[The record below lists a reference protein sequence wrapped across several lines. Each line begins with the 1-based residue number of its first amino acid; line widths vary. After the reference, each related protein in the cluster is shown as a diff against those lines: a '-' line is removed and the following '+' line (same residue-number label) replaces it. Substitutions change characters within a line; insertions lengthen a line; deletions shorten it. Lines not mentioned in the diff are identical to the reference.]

1 MRITIFTK
9 YGFMAARIY
18 LDIIF
23 FHLYVYIIM
32 KLNIKTINIS
42 LIICLFI
49 FIALYFKKTFLR
61 ENLQNIAGEQS
72 IEEPNVSIA
81 STGVNNAVELID
93 SMKSKNNMNVDYHN
107 VIDRSENDYSNGN
120 TLINT
125 YSKIYPLRKE
135 EIQLDNTLEKYKE
148 EQAEIDELKKE
159 INIMDKKIDELQ
171 VEMKTYNQV
180 ELELQE
186 AIAKKA
192 ALNNDITNITSEISS
207 CNSKNNVNGRK
218 IADQMDEITEL
229 KRKLKGK
236 QEIYET
242 TLNSEQTLAGQYN
255 KLQRRMD
262 YLNQQ
267 PCCDGE
273 LITNGWINQNGS
285 TTVRNTSSAN
295 INNSNTMKSNV
306 IMCPGDSILVDG
318 CSAINNLPYQQRS
331 GGPDGTGATDT
342 YSRLYTDN
350 NGSYNQVAAS
360 DDSCF
365 NRGVQGHSYVGPYYS
380 YTHPSNL
387 PCTKYVITNG
397 GYNEN
402 TTMPRAYVT
411 INGQPVNGCGRQ

>member
-1 MRITIFTK
+1 
-9 YGFMAARIY
+9 
-18 LDIIF
+18 
-23 FHLYVYIIM
+23 M
-32 KLNIKTINIS
+32 KLNIRSINIYV
-42 LIICLFI
+42 LIICLLI
-49 FIALYFKKTFLR
+49 FIVLCSSKTYLK
-61 ENLQNIAGEQS
+61 ENLQNITHEQPIIS
-72 IEEPNVSIA
+72 VA
-81 STGVNNAVELID
+81 ATGVNNAVELID
-93 SMKSKNNMNVDYHN
+93 STKQTEIMNVDYNN
-107 VIDRSENDYSNGN
+107 VINRSEVNYSDGN

-135 EIQLDNTLEKYKE
+135 EVQLDNTLSEYKE
-148 EQAEIDELKKE
+148 EQAEIDELKEK
-159 INIMDKKIDELQ
+159 INKMDKKIDEIQ

-186 AIAKKA
+186 AVAKKA
-192 ALNNDITNITSEISS
+192 AVNNDISNLQSEITL
-207 CNSKNNVNGRK
+207 CKAKNRTNGTK
-218 IADQMDEITEL
+218 IEYQLDEMTEL
-229 KRKLKGK
+229 KGRLKGK

-242 TLNSEQTLAGQYN
+242 TLNNEQTLAGQFN
-255 KLQRRMD
+255 NLQSRID

-285 TTVRNTSSAN
+285 TTVTNTGSAD
-295 INNSNTMKSNV
+295 INNSNTMKSHV
-306 IMCPGDSILVDG
+306 ILCPGDTILING
-318 CSAINNLPYQQRS
+318 CSAVNNLSYQQS
-331 GGPDGTGATDT
+331 TGGPNGTGATDT
-342 YSRLYTDN
+342 YSRLYSDN

-365 NRGVQGHSYVGPYYS
+365 NQGVQGHSYVGPYYS

-397 GYNEN
+397 GYSNN

>member
-1 MRITIFTK
+1 
-9 YGFMAARIY
+9 
-18 LDIIF
+18 
-23 FHLYVYIIM
+23 M
-32 KLNIKTINIS
+32 KLHIKSTNII
-42 LIICLFI
+42 LIICLLVFI
-49 FIALYFKKTFLR
+49 VLCINKKYLI
-61 ENLQNIAGEQS
+61 ENLQNMNEEQN
-72 IEEPNVSIA
+72 IEQPNISLA

-107 VIDRSENDYSNGN
+107 VIDRSENDYSDGN
-120 TLINT
+120 KLIDT

-135 EIQLDNTLEKYKE
+135 EIQLDETLAQYKE
-148 EQAEIDELKKE
+148 KQAEIDELKEK
-159 INIMDKKIDELQ
+159 INQMDKRINEIQ
-171 VEMKTYNQV
+171 TEIKTYNQV
-180 ELELQE
+180 EVELQE

-192 ALNNDITNITSEISS
+192 ALENDITNITSEISS
-207 CNSKNNVNGRK
+207 CDSKNAVNGRK
-218 IADQMDEITEL
+218 ISHQLDQISSL
-229 KRKLKGK
+229 KGKLKGK
-236 QEIYET
+236 QDVFQT
-242 TLNSEQTLAGQYN
+242 TFNSEQQLAKQYN

-285 TTVRNTSSAN
+285 TTVSNTGNAD
-295 INNSNTMKSNV
+295 INNSNTMKSSV
-306 IMCPGDSILVDG
+306 IMCPGDSILING
-318 CSAINNLPYQQRS
+318 CSAIDNLPYQQRS

-342 YSRLYTDN
+342 YSRLYRDN

-365 NRGVQGHSYVGPYYS
+365 NQGVQGHSYVGPYYN

-397 GYNEN
+397 GYSNN